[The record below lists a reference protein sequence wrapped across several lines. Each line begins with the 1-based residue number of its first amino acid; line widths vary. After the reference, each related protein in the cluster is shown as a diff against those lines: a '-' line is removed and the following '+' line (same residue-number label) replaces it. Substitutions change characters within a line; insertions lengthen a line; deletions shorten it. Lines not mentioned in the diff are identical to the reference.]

1 MKLVIACGGTGGH
14 LFPGLAVAE
23 EMRQRGHEILLLI
36 SEKEIDTV
44 VTRGADQFEF
54 RKLAA
59 IGMPSVFSPA
69 IIPFLL
75 RLRES
80 IRQCRGFYREFK
92 PHAIL
97 GMGGFTSMPP
107 VIASWRDKIP
117 AFIHESN
124 AIPGKA
130 NRTAARF
137 TKSVFLGFAE
147 CAPHFK
153 GRPCEVTGTP
163 IRTALRKQIDRVAA
177 FEAFKLD
184 PARRTI
190 LVIGGSQGAR
200 GLNQLVVRTLP
211 LLREW
216 NAQFIHFTGREDE
229 RYVAENYTRAGIPA
243 FVAPFFERM
252 ELAYC
257 AADAVIARSG
267 ASTLSELAYYGI
279 PSILV
284 PYPYAAEDHQTRNAE
299 IFAAAD
305 AAVLLQE
312 RDSSPPVLLEL
323 LDGLV
328 NNCSRHAKMAANMKK
343 KSPEDAASTVASK
356 IETLAGAIS

>member
-1 MKLVIACGGTGGH
+1 MRVVIACGGTGGH

-23 EMRQRGHEILLLI
+23 ELRRRGHEILVLI
-36 SEKEIDTV
+36 SEKEIDTLAS
-44 VTRGADQFEF
+44 RGADQFEF

-59 IGMPSVFSPA
+59 IGMPSPLSPA
-69 IIPFLL
+69 IVPFLL

-80 IRQCRGFYREFK
+80 IRQCRRIYREFK
-92 PHAIL
+92 PHAML

-107 VIASWRDKIP
+107 VIASWRDKTP

-130 NRTAARF
+130 NRMAARF
-137 TKSVFLGFAE
+137 TKCVFLGFAE
-147 CAPHFK
+147 CAPHFH

-163 IRTALRKQIDRVAA
+163 IRTALRQRADRSVAL
-177 FEAFKLD
+177 EAFKLD
-184 PARRTI
+184 PERRTVV
-190 LVIGGSQGAR
+190 VIGGSQGAR

-243 FVAPFFERM
+243 FVAPFFDRM
-252 ELAYC
+252 DLAYG
-257 AADAVIARSG
+257 AADCVIARSG
-267 ASTLSELAYYGI
+267 ASTLSELAYHGI

-284 PYPYAAEDHQTRNAE
+284 PYPHAAEDHQTKNAE
-299 IFAAAD
+299 IFAQAEAAI
-305 AAVLLQE
+305 LLQE
-312 RDSSPPVLLEL
+312 RDGSPIVLHKL
-323 LDGLV
+323 LNGLV
-328 NNCSRHAKMAANMKK
+328 NDTSRRSAMATNMKK
-343 KSPEDAASTVASK
+343 KSPEDAASAVAIK
-356 IETLAGAIS
+356 IESLTGTSS